1 MDSSTAR
8 LSTAAAGTS
17 GCGAPAA
24 SMVDSLLYELP
35 FNNPSPL
42 AGIRRLEEKE
52 VFGVC

>member
-1 MDSSTAR
+1 
-8 LSTAAAGTS
+8 
-17 GCGAPAA
+17 
-24 SMVDSLLYELP
+24 LYELP